1 MTSDAQSTRS
11 PVQNRGVGVV
21 FAILVAC
28 FGTSLIAPQAAGTVG
43 PLGMAVGY
51 AAATAIMWRRCSA
64 MDRRERLAWRFV
76 AGGLGLV
83 FAGLLIVILLD
94 TFSPGGA
101 PAFGFADTFFLSAY
115 VMLLIGLGLMPQM
128 SGKLNRRFRLLI
140 DAFIGGVS
148 VGVILWMFEIR
159 DLIDANP
166 AAPLSHRFIA
176 SAYPIVDLAAIV
188 VVTIVMVRRSEFRFD
203 PRLMLFAAAAS
214 LQAVAD
220 ITYLKAIGGS
230 FEDSQPLFPLLL
242 LAVTAFVGTA
252 ALVQRKP
259 SPREYADRGV
269 SLVWMM
275 APYGAAALMVGLLMF
290 EVATGSFTANTKLLL
305 FGTLIVGG
313 LVVLRQTVSIREN
326 RKLVE
331 AQRGALVSSIS
342 HELRTPLTA
351 MVGFLDLLDDPEMGS
366 TFSED
371 EKAELISTVHSQT
384 IYLSR
389 IVHDLVMLARGNLD
403 LMHLEKDWVDVANL
417 IRSSVAS
424 SDEGRKEIVIDA
436 EDGIFAFVD
445 ADRMQQII
453 VNLLSNATR
462 YGGDKILIAA
472 RSEGSALHLEIHD
485 NGPGVPKKFELT
497 IWERF
502 ERGPNRLNATVP
514 GSGIGLAIVRA
525 IVQGHG
531 GSAACTVS
539 EPLGGACF
547 TITIP
552 GSVRDTPPV
561 AEPSSQRLRSVS

>member
-1 MTSDAQSTRS
+1 ML
-11 PVQNRGVGVV
+11 NRGVGVV
-21 FAILVAC
+21 FAILAAC
-28 FGTSLIAPQAAGTVG
+28 LAVSLTAPQTADTVG
-43 PLGMAVGY
+43 PLGMAIGY
-51 AAATAIMWRRCSA
+51 AAATAIMWRRSSA
-64 MDRRERLAWRFV
+64 LSHRARLAWRFV
-76 AGGLGLV
+76 AGGLGLI
-83 FAGLLIVILLD
+83 FTGILIVGLLD
-94 TFSPGGA
+94 TLSPAGA
-101 PAFGFADTFFLSAY
+101 PAFGFADAFFLAAY

-128 SGKLNRRFRLLI
+128 SGKLNRRFRLLV

-166 AAPLSHRFIA
+166 AAPVSHRIIA

-188 VVTIVMVRRSEFRFD
+188 VVTIVLVRRSEFRFD

-220 ITYLKAIGGS
+220 ITYLKAIGRS
-230 FEDSQPLFPLLL
+230 FEESQPLFPLML
-242 LAVTAFVGTA
+242 LAVIAFVGA
-252 ALVQRKP
+252 ATLVQQQPR
-259 SPREYADRGV
+259 PREYADRGV

-290 EVATGSFTANTKLLL
+290 EVARGSFTANTKLLL
-305 FGTLIVGG
+305 FGTLIVGA
-313 LVVLRQTVSIREN
+313 LVIVRQSVSIREN
-326 RKLVE
+326 RELVE
-331 AQRGALVSSIS
+331 AQRGALVSSVS

-351 MVGFLDLLDDPEMGS
+351 MVGFLDLLDDPEVGP
-366 TFSED
+366 TLSED

-384 IYLSR
+384 TYLSR

-403 LMHLEKDWVDVANL
+403 LLELERDWLNVASL
-417 IRSSVAS
+417 VRSSVAS
-424 SDEGRKEIVIDA
+424 SDEGRKEIVIDV

-445 ADRMQQII
+445 ADRIQQIV

-462 YGGDKILIAA
+462 YGGDQVLVAA
-472 RSEGSALHLEIHD
+472 RSEGATLHLEVHD
-485 NGPGVPKKFELT
+485 NGPGVPKKYELT

-502 ERGPNRLNATVP
+502 ERGPNRLNATMP

-525 IVQGHG
+525 IARGHG
-531 GSAACTVS
+531 GSATCTQS

-552 GSVRDTPPV
+552 NSVSHTPPI
-561 AEPSSQRLRSVS
+561 AEPSPPLHSVS

>member
-1 MTSDAQSTRS
+1 M
-11 PVQNRGVGVV
+11 
-21 FAILVAC
+21 AI
-28 FGTSLIAPQAAGTVG
+28 
-43 PLGMAVGY
+43 GY

-64 MDRRERLAWRFV
+64 LSHRERLAWRFV
-76 AGGLGLV
+76 AGGLGLILT
-83 FAGLLIVILLD
+83 GIVIVGVLD
-94 TFSPGGA
+94 TLSPDGI
-101 PAFGFADTFFLSAY
+101 PAFGFADTFFLTAY

-128 SGKLNRRFRLLI
+128 SGKLNRRFRLLV

-166 AAPLSHRFIA
+166 AAPISHRIIA

-188 VVTIVMVRRSEFRFD
+188 VVTIVLVRRSEFRFD

-220 ITYLKAIGGS
+220 ITYLKAIGRS
-230 FEDSQPLFPLLL
+230 FEDSQPLFPLML
-242 LAVTAFVGTA
+242 LAVTAFVGAA
-252 ALVQRKP
+252 ALVQRQP
-259 SPREYADRGV
+259 RPREYADRGV

-275 APYGAAALMVGLLMF
+275 APYGAAALMIGLLMF
-290 EVATGSFTANTKLLL
+290 EVASGSFTANTKLLL
-305 FGTLIVGG
+305 FGTVIVGG
-313 LVVLRQTVSIREN
+313 LVIVRQSVSIREN
-326 RKLVE
+326 RELVE

-351 MVGFLDLLDDPEMGS
+351 MVGFLDLLDDPDVGP
-366 TFSED
+366 TFSEG

-384 IYLSR
+384 TYLSR

-403 LMHLEKDWVDVANL
+403 LMELERDWVNVADL

-424 SDEGRKEIVIDA
+424 SDEGRKEIVIDV

-445 ADRMQQII
+445 ADRMQQIV
-453 VNLLSNATR
+453 VNLLSNAAR
-462 YGGDKILIAA
+462 YGGDKVLVAG
-472 RSEGSALHLEIHD
+472 RSEGSTLHLEVHD
-485 NGPGVPKKFELT
+485 NGPGVPKKHELT

-525 IVQGHG
+525 IAQGHG
-531 GSAACTVS
+531 GSATCTRS

-547 TITIP
+547 TVTIP
-552 GSVRDTPPV
+552 GSVSDTPPI
-561 AEPSSQRLRSVS
+561 AEPSPPLRSVS